1 MARRRRRRYNQPIS
15 AAPAESRETV
25 AERLET
31 WRSRCALARKLRED
45 WEQKYHVREL
55 EELYLGTQ
63 GYADYG
69 EDQTWYNH
77 FFATVRTQI
86 PSLFFQSPSFRVRP
100 RATSGG
106 NPNKRTAGILET
118 LLQSIAKE
126 ENNLEIEGKLAL
138 LQSFFRVGCLKTCYE
153 PRAIPNPQAGQPLTT
168 SFMGSSV
175 PVLDDQGQPVVEPS
189 TVLTDEVYSWEWVD
203 SRKLLLPNEGP
214 SQRKWSWIGEE
225 IEVLLD
231 DAKEDVRFPKSLR
244 DEMVANG
251 RYGAMGED
259 DPQPIIQQDG
269 EEWEGEDA
277 LFRYT
282 ECWSIAEKRLYVWAE
297 GQPWSDTDFLMD
309 EPYSPGV
316 EDHPYA
322 LLTFLPIVGPK
333 PGPWPLPM
341 TYNWLPLQRE
351 YNLARRQVTSAGA
364 RAARKIL
371 FDKTTFP
378 DSEEARK
385 ALNSSVDMEGV
396 EVNDLKAPPVVFGSD
411 SLSQDVS
418 RSTAALQYDW
428 RIITGATGSRLSGAR
443 DSNTATEAAI
453 TEKAANLRDSEGQ
466 ALVATWLGVAGTK
479 MLQMVRQT
487 LTLDR
492 WVTMRGYNDK
502 EFQET
507 LGSEQFQQALTAQ
520 YGPELAQVIPR
531 ILPMMPGLQESFRKR
546 LGQEAPLKV
555 TRQMMQFEMDVDVH
569 PASLGVRTLQSERA
583 EWLQFLTTI
592 GQFPQLL
599 QSRSLLTETANRF
612 QFVGDDMVDELLLL
626 GQKMAQLAAQ
636 QAQAKA
642 GGAPA
647 QGPVPNGQLPP
658 QAQGAL

>member
-1 MARRRRRRYNQPIS
+1 MARRRRRRYYQP
-15 AAPAESRETV
+15 APAVPSEGRETV
-25 AERLET
+25 AERLAE
-31 WRSRCALARKLRED
+31 WRTRCSMAKKLRDD
-45 WEQKYHVREL
+45 WETKYHVREL

-63 GYADYG
+63 GYDQYG

-77 FFATVRTQI
+77 FFATVRTQL
-86 PSLFFQSPSFRVRP
+86 PSLFFQAPSFRVRP
-100 RATSGG
+100 RASSGT
-106 NPNKRTAGILET
+106 NPNKRVAAILET
-118 LLQSIAKE
+118 LLQSIAAE
-126 ENNLEIEGKLAL
+126 ENNLETEGKLAL
-138 LQSFFRVGCLKTCYE
+138 LQSFFRLGCLKTCYD
-153 PRAIPNPQAGQPLTT
+153 PRAIPNPQAGEPLTT
-168 SFMGSSV
+168 AFMGTQV
-175 PVLDDQGQPVVEPS
+175 PLLDDRGEPLTEPE

-203 SRKLLLPNEGP
+203 ARKLLLPNEGP
-214 SQRKWSWIGEE
+214 SQRKWTWIGEE
-225 IEVLLD
+225 IEVLLE
-231 DAKEDVRFPKSLR
+231 DAKEDPRFPKNLR
-244 DEMVANG
+244 EMMVANG
-251 RYGAMGED
+251 TQVTDSAVPQTVTYTPGDED
-259 DPQPIIQQDG
+259 SP
-269 EEWEGEDA
+269 EEA

-282 ECWSIAEKRLYVWAE
+282 ECWCIEEKRLYVWAE
-297 GQPWSDTDFLMD
+297 GQPWSDTDFLLD

-322 LLTFLPIVGPK
+322 ILSFLPIVGPT
-333 PGPWPLPM
+333 PSPWPLPM

-351 YNLARRQVTSAGA
+351 YNAARRQVTSAGA

-396 EVNDLKAPPVVFGSD
+396 EVNDLGRPPIVFGSD
-411 SLSQDVS
+411 TLSQDVT

-428 RIITGATGSRLSGAR
+428 RVITGATGSRLSGVR
-443 DSNTATEAAI
+443 DSNTATEASI
-453 TEKAANLRDSEGQ
+453 TEKAATLRDSEGQ
-466 ALVATWLGVAGTK
+466 GLVAAWLGIAGTK

-487 LTLDR
+487 LTLGR

-507 LGSEQFQQALTAQ
+507 LGSEPFQQALAAQ

-546 LGQEAPLKV
+546 LGEEAPLKV

-569 PASLGVRTLQSERA
+569 PASLGVRTLEAERQS
-583 EWLQFLTTI
+583 WLQFLTTI

-599 QSRSLLTETANRF
+599 QSRALLTETANRF
-612 QFVGDDMVDELLLL
+612 QFIGDDLVDELLLL
-626 GQKMAQLAAQ
+626 GQKMAQQAAQ
-636 QAQAKA
+636 IAQAKA
-642 GGAPA
+642 GGLPQ

-658 QAQGAL
+658 QSQQAL